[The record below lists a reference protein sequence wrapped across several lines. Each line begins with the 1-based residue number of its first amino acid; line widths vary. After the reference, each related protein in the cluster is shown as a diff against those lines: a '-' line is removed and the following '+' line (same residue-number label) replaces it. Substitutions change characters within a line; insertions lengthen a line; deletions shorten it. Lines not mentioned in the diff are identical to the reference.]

1 MILQQIFF
9 VFLSGIFLSVL
20 FAFFAGSVKLEKY
33 DAVKP
38 LLMVNLLGFLGC
50 LATTCFSSPFFY
62 ITLIFSGFFLYRN
75 KITIKA
81 SWSEFYLVPLFILFF
96 LVKFLP
102 LFNFETGVLFC
113 SHSDDY
119 CYIQQTTMLM
129 DKKVE
134 LPYYNIVNQ
143 YFGSESK
150 FGFYHYFEFYVLSF
164 LKLITGFSL
173 YHLYHFVLWPFL
185 QICGFYAVMR
195 FFSNCYRQATRIDYF
210 FMLTIF
216 STLRFTVADEI
227 INSALDSA
235 FLKVSFFQNYSF
247 SQPLSFWGG
256 MKNVLTFIFIFPL
269 LELVWERKWTGSLV
283 LFLLNISVSIVH
295 GPICALIIFTF
306 RFIDIIGKKA
316 AAILSVLIF
325 LASQVFIHY
334 QFDYP
339 ASLLLLS
346 NFNGLFENYYGL
358 LFAALVFF
366 LCNRGIIRKHSLLAG
381 LLLYPLI
388 YLRHGWFFKLFLVYL
403 GYFLF
408 AYRKTIASLKA
419 YPFLPIFLI
428 ISAFASIAGM
438 YITDAGQ
445 FRQNFNYIFALV
457 LFCEVLGRFR
467 TTSKSNYLQI
477 SAVAVLLPLCYVSLY
492 VDHQRPLHQE
502 SPSQLQL
509 PKKEILKA
517 FCLPVY
523 QNIPFHYQNLLGNTL
538 MNEQDNI
545 VVLPGGFDKLQ
556 PDKLLTLEKSGRI
569 DENVY
574 FKFWKSGQYG
584 QEGVAAAFARKYDV
598 DLVMIDSQAVYQSE
612 IHYFKRISKSTFRE
626 KNKNYFIFRLK

>member
-1 MILQQIFF
+1 M
-9 VFLSGIFLSVL
+9 
-20 FAFFAGSVKLEKY
+20 
-33 DAVKP
+33 
-38 LLMVNLLGFLGC
+38 
-50 LATTCFSSPFFY
+50 
-62 ITLIFSGFFLYRN
+62 
-75 KITIKA
+75 
-81 SWSEFYLVPLFILFF
+81 
-96 LVKFLP
+96 KFLP

-195 FFSNCYRQATRIDYF
+195 FFSNCYRKATRIDYF

-346 NFNGLFENYYGL
+346 NFNGLFENYFGL

-366 LCNRGIIRKHSLLAG
+366 LCNRGIIRQHSLLAG
-381 LLLYPLI
+381 LLL
-388 YLRHGWFFKLFLVYL
+388 
-403 GYFLF
+403 
-408 AYRKTIASLKA
+408 
-419 YPFLPIFLI
+419 
-428 ISAFASIAGM
+428 
-438 YITDAGQ
+438 
-445 FRQNFNYIFALV
+445 
-457 LFCEVLGRFR
+457 
-467 TTSKSNYLQI
+467 
-477 SAVAVLLPLCYVSLY
+477 
-492 VDHQRPLHQE
+492 
-502 SPSQLQL
+502 
-509 PKKEILKA
+509 
-517 FCLPVY
+517 
-523 QNIPFHYQNLLGNTL
+523 
-538 MNEQDNI
+538 
-545 VVLPGGFDKLQ
+545 
-556 PDKLLTLEKSGRI
+556 
-569 DENVY
+569 
-574 FKFWKSGQYG
+574 
-584 QEGVAAAFARKYDV
+584 
-598 DLVMIDSQAVYQSE
+598 
-612 IHYFKRISKSTFRE
+612 
-626 KNKNYFIFRLK
+626 